1 MEFLGIGVLEL
12 LVIIVIALVVLGPI
26 KTMNMAKSAGRML
39 GQVRRAMGD
48 LSKVVEEEEREL
60 GRATRLSEDPDF
72 EVRSP
77 PEDRG

>member
-26 KTMNMAKSAGRML
+26 KTMNMARSAGRML

-48 LSKVVEEEEREL
+48 LSKVVEEEERDLNRTIMGADDPNIDGGHPTED
-60 GRATRLSEDPDF
+60 GR
-72 EVRSP
+72 
-77 PEDRG
+77 